1 MAPVEQSLDS
11 PRRPM
16 VEDASSSSI
25 GITLREFLRH
35 PLQVGSAFPA
45 SRRLVRRLMEPVP
58 WGAMG
63 LCVEYGPGSGIFTR
77 EILPRLPRDGV
88 MLAVDSSEE
97 FTRHL
102 KREIDDPRLHAVTGT
117 AQEIEQILS
126 RLGLGRPDL
135 ILSGLPFSTL
145 AREEAAA
152 MMATSARLLRPGGH
166 FLAYQMRSAIR
177 PYLGRHFARV
187 REGYEWWN
195 IPPCHLYWAARPF
208 R

>member
-1 MAPVEQSLDS
+1 MAPVEQSLHS
-11 PRRPM
+11 PRSPM
-16 VEDASSSSI
+16 REDASSSL
-25 GITLREFLRH
+25 GVTLREFLKH
-35 PLQVGSAFPA
+35 PLQVGSAFPT

-58 WGAMG
+58 WGAIG
-63 LCVEYGPGSGIFTR
+63 LCIEYGPGSGIFTR
-77 EILPRLPRDGV
+77 AILNRLPRNAV
-88 MLAVDSSEE
+88 LLAVDSSEE
-97 FTRHL
+97 FTHHL
-102 KREIDDPRLHAVTGT
+102 KQEIDDPRLHAVTGT

-126 RLGLGRPDL
+126 RLDLGRPDL

-152 MMATSARLLRPGGH
+152 VMATSARLLRPGGH
-166 FLAYQMRSAIR
+166 FLAYQMRGVIR

-195 IPPCHLYWAARPF
+195 MPPCHLYWAARPF